1 MSGESSAFQR
11 GIDWSYELDIL
22 VTQVSKDQVL
32 SLIETEQEIT
42 EQKLMVFKRALSMVK
57 SAKRLAEGND
67 LRGALGLM
75 NDQANLVALELGC
88 DEVDACGC

>member
-1 MSGESSAFQR
+1 MSK
-11 GIDWSYELDIL
+11 ELDEL
-22 VTQVSKDQVL
+22 ASQVSKDQVMA
-32 SLIETEQEIT
+32 LIETEQEIT

-75 NDQANLVALELGC
+75 NDQADLVAMELGC
-88 DEVDACGC
+88 DEVEA

>member
-1 MSGESSAFQR
+1 MSE
-11 GIDWSYELDIL
+11 ELDEL
-22 VTQVSKDQVL
+22 ASQVSKDQVMA
-32 SLIETEQEIT
+32 LIETEQEIA

-75 NDQANLVALELGC
+75 NDQADLVAMELGC
-88 DEVDACGC
+88 DEVEA